1 MDTSGITKFLK
12 GVFDTARK
20 YQPEILTGLGIG
32 GFATTVIMAVK
43 ATPKA
48 IKRMEDV
55 KKKHPKETD
64 KKAYYKDV
72 AFKVAPV
79 YIPTAVVGSLA
90 TCCIVGAS
98 SVNYKRNAAL
108 ATAYTIS
115 ERALK
120 EYQNKVVETIGEKK
134 EEAVRAAIAKDH
146 VDKNALVKHEVI
158 FTGNGETTCMDG
170 LHGRFFKSDAESI
183 RRSVNDLNRRMLI
196 EGYVS
201 LNDFYDELGLAHVDA
216 GDYVGWRIDKGYV
229 DVSFYSILDEKNNPI
244 LVLDYKVAPYH
255 DFDR

>member
-1 MDTSGITKFLK
+1 MDTSGILKITKS
-12 GVFDTARK
+12 VFDTARK
-20 YQPEILTGLGIG
+20 YQPEILTGFGIG

-48 IKRMEDV
+48 MKRMDDV
-55 KKKHPKETD
+55 KKKHPKDSD
-64 KKAYYKDV
+64 KKAYYKNV
-72 AFKVAPV
+72 VCKVAPV
-79 YIPTAVVGSLA
+79 YIPAATVGLLSVSCVL
-90 TCCIVGAS
+90 GAS

-115 ERALK
+115 ETALK
-120 EYQNKVVETIGEKK
+120 EYQDKVVETIGEKK

-146 VDKNALVKHEVI
+146 VDKNAAVRHEVI

-183 RRSVNDLNRRMLI
+183 RRSVNELNRRMLI

-216 GDYVGWRIDKGYV
+216 GDYVGWRIDKGFV
-229 DVSFYSILDEKNNPI
+229 EVGFYSILDEKNNPV

-255 DFDR
+255 DYDR